1 MFGSLYFRGCKYT
14 NKILFIN
21 KNIVFQHFVLLITC
35 HLERFPVKPGMT
47 EGGRSGMTKR
57 GSLSSRP
64 GSSLSSRPS
73 GASGEISTPGVP
85 PRKTECHPSRSAT
98 TDRPTTFG
106 AILCRTV
113 PKMAVKH
120 PKTGPSIMFFAIL
133 MSDGQLTTLPSRKI
147 PGQAGNDGG
156 RLVGNDERTL
166 PCHLDR
172 AERVERSAFYDK
184 LRDFP

>member
-35 HLERFPVKPGMT
+35 HLERFPVRPGMT
-47 EGGRSGMTKR
+47 KGGRSGMTKR

-85 PRKTECHPSRSAT
+85 PRKTQCHPSRSAT

-106 AILCRTV
+106 ANSCRTV
-113 PKMAVKH
+113 PKTATKH
-120 PKTGPSIMFFAIL
+120 PKTGPSIMFFDIL
-133 MSDGQLTTLPSRKI
+133 MSDGLKVSIFRKKST
-147 PGQAGNDGG
+147 
-156 RLVGNDERTL
+156 R
-166 PCHLDR
+166 
-172 AERVERSAFYDK
+172 DK
-184 LRDFP
+184 RIFL

>member
-47 EGGRSGMTKR
+47 EGG
-57 GSLSSRP
+57 SLSSRP

-85 PRKTECHPSRSAT
+85 PRKTQCHPSRSAT
-98 TDRPTTFG
+98 TDRPTTFWV
-106 AILCRTV
+106 ISCRTV

-133 MSDGQLTTLPSRKI
+133 MSDGLKVSIFRKK
-147 PGQAGNDGG
+147 
-156 RLVGNDERTL
+156 
-166 PCHLDR
+166 
-172 AERVERSAFYDK
+172 SARDK
-184 LRDFP
+184 RIFL

>member
-47 EGGRSGMTKR
+47 EGVRSGMTS
-57 GSLSSRP
+57 GPFPIISTGFLSVISTEH
-64 GSSLSSRPS
+64 SLSSRPS

-85 PRKTECHPSRSAT
+85 LRKTQCHPSRSAT

-106 AILCRTV
+106 AISCRTV
-113 PKMAVKH
+113 PKTAAKH

-133 MSDGQLTTLPSRKI
+133 MSDGLKVSIFRKKST
-147 PGQAGNDGG
+147 
-156 RLVGNDERTL
+156 R
-166 PCHLDR
+166 
-172 AERVERSAFYDK
+172 DK
-184 LRDFP
+184 RIFL